1 MKWGLKRG
9 FDLSVATIGLAV
21 AVPILIPMIFACRI
35 STGTSGIYR
44 QTRIGRDGQP
54 FTIYKLRTMRMASGG
69 TITTE
74 NDTRI
79 TPLGRWVRRTKLD
92 ELPQLWNVIRGDM
105 SLVGPRPDVPGYAD
119 KLTGSDRRL
128 WQLRPGITGPAS
140 LKYRN
145 EEQLLATKPNPQ
157 AFNDT
162 VIWPDKVKI
171 NLHYLDQWSFRND
184 LRILRQTV
192 LDL

>member
-74 NDTRI
+74 SDTRI